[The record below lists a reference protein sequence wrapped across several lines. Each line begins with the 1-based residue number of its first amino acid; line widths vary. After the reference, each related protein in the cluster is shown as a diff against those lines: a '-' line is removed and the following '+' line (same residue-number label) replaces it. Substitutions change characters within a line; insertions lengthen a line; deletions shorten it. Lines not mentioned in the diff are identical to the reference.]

1 MLQHNIK
8 LLRQQKSMTQK
19 QLADELHVTPQA
31 VSRWENG
38 EVEPSVS
45 AIGEMAKIFGVTYD
59 ELMRGKEDNLPE
71 EEIAATKDQPLPTE
85 SQPSDASNNVDQ
97 DQATEKI
104 LYREAKPVL
113 AVCEICNK
121 PIYDGNEIVKE
132 RNTIT
137 SVYVNP
143 VRKNLTR
150 NKKTKLSN
158 TPKINDY
165 FLTY

>member
-59 ELMRGKEDNLPE
+59 ELMRGKEENLPE
-71 EEIAATKDQPLPTE
+71 EEIAAAKINL
-85 SQPSDASNNVDQ
+85 SRRKAN
-97 DQATEKI
+97 QATHRITAIRLKLQKKYFTERRNRF
-104 LYREAKPVL
+104 LPYAKY
-113 AVCEICNK
+113 A
-121 PIYDGNEIVKE
+121 
-132 RNTIT
+132 T
-137 SVYVNP
+137 
-143 VRKNLTR
+143 NLFTTEM
-150 NKKTKLSN
+150 K
-158 TPKINDY
+158 
-165 FLTY
+165 

>member
-59 ELMRGKEDNLPE
+59 ELMRGKEDNLPK

-85 SQPSDASNNVDQ
+85 SQPSDASNNGDQ
-97 DQATEKI
+97 AQATEKI
-104 LYREAKPVL
+104 IYREAKPVL

-121 PIYDGNEIVKE
+121 PIYDGNEIV
-132 RNTIT
+132 
-137 SVYVNP
+137 
-143 VRKNLTR
+143 RKKHNHECICKSCSQK
-150 NKKTKLSN
+150 N
-158 TPKINDY
+158 
-165 FLTY
+165 